1 MNVQQ
6 AFNYF
11 YLLEK
16 QFWSKLDK
24 DMIKYVTF
32 DGELS
37 PEDMLLYGEFGFTL
51 LELKPCTLVE
61 FRDAQV
67 TRLYCEQ
74 VVIPALHSLEKKTLD
89 CFIISN
95 QVKTPESDL
104 QGALLIYRKD
114 HQGIITTF
122 DHDTTVPEERMAEI
136 LDYPGHLP
144 SSEQEVPTMKTVI
157 YLHDRKTTQVA
168 LTTFAIQTH
177 QTDAM
182 ISHFQRYKHACKERL
197 DIDLSLIIQ

>member
-1 MNVQQ
+1 
-6 AFNYF
+6 
-11 YLLEK
+11 
-16 QFWSKLDK
+16 
-24 DMIKYVTF
+24 
-32 DGELS
+32 
-37 PEDMLLYGEFGFTL
+37 MLLYGEFGFTL

-61 FRDAQV
+61 FRDIQV

-74 VVIPALHSLEKKTLD
+74 VIVPALHSLEKKTLD
-89 CFIISN
+89 YFIISN

-104 QGALLIYRKD
+104 QGALLIYHKD
-114 HQGIITTF
+114 HQGIIATF

-197 DIDLSLIIQ
+197 DIDLSLIVQ